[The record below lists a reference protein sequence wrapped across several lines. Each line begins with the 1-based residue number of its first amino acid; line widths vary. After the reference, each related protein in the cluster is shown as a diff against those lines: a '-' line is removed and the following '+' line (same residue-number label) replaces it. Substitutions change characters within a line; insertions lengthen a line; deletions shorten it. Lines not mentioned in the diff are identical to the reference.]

1 MKFRV
6 YGDKGKTD
14 LVCDIGTL
22 NRVCN
27 VSADGSG
34 FSVDIISFPP
44 AGGYSAYLLV
54 LQYDAGLTLQ
64 QQDGLSENR
73 HPTSCTTGSETKETG
88 SYHLHCVVGLTA
100 YAGALANVQFE
111 CPAAGGKAQ
120 IDIVGGTGAGVSAY
134 VHPTVFSTLIFLSSK
149 LNGDKQVADSVVIN
163 CLPPGPAPM
172 RVPTPPAPFG

>member
-34 FSVDIISFPP
+34 FSVDIIGFPP
-44 AGGYSAYLLV
+44 ASGYSAYLLEI
-54 LQYDAGLTLQ
+54 QYNTSLTLQ
-64 QQDGLSENR
+64 QQADLSENS
-73 HPTSCTTGSETKETG
+73 HPTGCTTGSENKGAGT
-88 SYHLHCVVGLTA
+88 YRFHCVVGFTA

-120 IDIVGGTGAGVSAY
+120 IDLVGGTGAGVSAF
-134 VHPTVFSTLIFLSSK
+134 VHPTVFSNLIFLSSK
-149 LNGDKQVADSVVIN
+149 LNGDKLVADSVVIN
-163 CLPPGPAPM
+163 CLPTEPVPM
-172 RVPTPPAPFG
+172 RVPTPLPPSG